1 MLLSYMVVL
10 SQAEKYTMWWYIDM
24 ERSAFVYTNNRYPV
38 QVSHLGGSLFF
49 NCNISKL
56 SFFIKSWKIE
66 VKQKQQENTDIFKKC
81 LFFSLWYEF
90 SYFLFN
96 ALILSYNSTLWWENS
111 YK

>member
-1 MLLSYMVVL
+1 MVVL

-66 VKQKQQENTDIFKKC
+66 VKQKQQENTDISKNVFSFHFDMSFLIFC
-81 LFFSLWYEF
+81 LM
-90 SYFLFN
+90 
-96 ALILSYNSTLWWENS
+96 LSFYHTTPLCGEKIVTNKT
-111 YK
+111 